1 MSYRAC
7 IIRQPSQLEQSLAT
21 VRESLKTFDAT
32 PFAKGCLAVTGIGAS
47 YEAAVATASELQRR
61 GRRAHALH
69 AVDLMKPGDPA
80 DAIIALS
87 AGGRSIE
94 PVTALKTNASLPSV
108 ALTSESAVPLAETA
122 KASIIFRSGEDATP
136 SSTGYTASLLAAGL
150 LADAITDPCDT
161 DWDILSEQANQV
173 ILDSTK
179 EIARLS
185 DVFDKRR
192 SVDCVGAGAS
202 LGTAGEAALLIR
214 EAARIPAGATD
225 TLHYLHGP
233 MEPNDDQTAVVLFG
247 DGREVSLAQA
257 MADIGCAVLLVTTC
271 DIAAT
276 DRMGVVKLPAVKN
289 EIARAI
295 LEILPAQLLA
305 AELSDR
311 AGLTDVKFRYRQ
323 TDTKIKAE

>member
-1 MSYRAC
+1 MKQRLLRPVNC
-7 IIRQPSQLEQSLAT
+7 N
-21 VRESLKTFDAT
+21 
-32 PFAKGCLAVTGIGAS
+32 G
-47 YEAAVATASELQRR
+47 AVAAPMP
-61 GRRAHALH
+61 LH

-94 PVTALKTNASLPSV
+94 PVTALKTHASLPSV
-108 ALTSESAVPLAETA
+108 ALTSEVRCAFGRNRQSFNHLPLRRRCDAFQHRLHRFTA
-122 KASIIFRSGEDATP
+122 GRWPACWMQSPTLVTQTGIFYP
-136 SSTGYTASLLAAGL
+136 SRQTR
-150 LADAITDPCDT
+150 
-161 DWDILSEQANQV
+161 V

-179 EIARLS
+179 EVARLS